1 MLVPDPVAGSHD
13 RLGFTVMMALL
24 AHAALILGIGFV
36 ADDAKPREGQSR
48 LEITLAH
55 QQSDEAPKQA
65 DFLAQH
71 NQLASGTLAQK
82 KELSTTSEALF
93 DDDVVRET
101 DPLPTPVP
109 PPSIEQ
115 TTRAVITRKGNAN
128 ATGDKAKP
136 ADQAP
141 SNPAM
146 ALPMDSL
153 AREIASL
160 EARLKDSMQVEARRP
175 RIHRL
180 TSVASRSAD
189 DAQYLLTWQ
198 QRIENVGNQN
208 YPEEARRNRV
218 FGELRLMVAINV
230 DGSVRE
236 IKILH
241 SSGKSVLDTAAIK
254 IVKMA
259 SPFAPFP
266 ANLRKNTDVIEII
279 RTWQFKQNRLTSVQ

>member
-1 MLVPDPVAGSHD
+1 MLAPDPIANSHD

-24 AHAALILGIGFV
+24 AHAALILGVGFV
-36 ADDAKPREGQSR
+36 AEELTPREGQSR

-55 QQSDEAPKQA
+55 QRSDEAPKQA

-82 KELSTTSEALF
+82 QELSTTREALF
-93 DDDVVRET
+93 HDEVVRET

-109 PPSIEQ
+109 PPSITQ
-115 TTRAVITRKGNAN
+115 TTRAVITRRGDSH
-128 ATGDKAKP
+128 ATGDTAKP
-136 ADQAP
+136 ADQTSASPSIAP
-141 SNPAM
+141 P
-146 ALPMDSL
+146 LDSL

-160 EARLKDSMQVEARRP
+160 EARIKESLQAEARRP

-189 DAQYLLTWQ
+189 DAQYLFHWQ
-198 QRIENVGNQN
+198 QRIERIGNQH
-208 YPEEARRNRV
+208 YPDEARRNRI

-236 IKILH
+236 IKILQ

-259 SPFAPFP
+259 APFAPFP
-266 ANLRKNTDVIEII
+266 AAMRKNTDVIEII
-279 RTWQFKQNRLTSVQ
+279 RTWQFSQNRLTSVQ